1 MAHKAERTPS
11 QTSPAMPW
19 DQVACSKEFQD
30 LLAVK
35 KVFIIPAFVFFLV
48 YYFTL
53 PMLVG
58 YAPGLM
64 SLRVVGSVTLGYV
77 YALSQFVVGWIIAW
91 LYLKA
96 ASRFD
101 ALTKDILDQAREQH
115 GES

>member
-1 MAHKAERTPS
+1 
-11 QTSPAMPW
+11 
-19 DQVACSKEFQD
+19 
-30 LLAVK
+30 
-35 KVFIIPAFVFFLV
+35 
-48 YYFTL
+48 
-53 PMLVG
+53 
-58 YAPGLM
+58 M